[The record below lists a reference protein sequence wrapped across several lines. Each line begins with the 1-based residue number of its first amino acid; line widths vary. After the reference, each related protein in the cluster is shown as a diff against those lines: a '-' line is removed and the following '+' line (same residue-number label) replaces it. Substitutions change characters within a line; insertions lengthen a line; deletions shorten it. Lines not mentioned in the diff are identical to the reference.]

1 MDRNLYLSNLDLED
15 ARSLLL
21 EVYKTH
27 IENFGMERIT
37 LDQALGRV
45 SAEPIFA
52 LASSPFGNVA
62 AMDGIAV
69 VSEATADA
77 SENNPIILEREK
89 DFIYINTGNLIPNK
103 FDAVIMIEEVNE
115 LSAGKKETENEN
127 NQHCKECV
135 EIIKAAAPWQDIRPI
150 GEDIVEGEMIVPAGT
165 ELSPGDIGALISG
178 GHWEINVYKKPVVAL
193 IPTGSEIIEAG
204 SPKQQGKVFDSN
216 TRVFEALLQQYG
228 ATSVRFGIIKDEPD
242 ALLAAFKEGA
252 QKADVLVVNAGS
264 SAGTKDFTAWILKQE
279 GKIYAHGVAIKPG
292 KPVMFGEIFGKPFIG
307 IPGYPVSAYLTFD
320 IFVQEL
326 VMAMQRKTLKKA
338 ATVKAI
344 LSRRLVSS
352 IKHIEFVRMKLGMVD
367 GKVICSPLSRGAGSS
382 MSLSRADGILIVPK
396 NLEGIEAGESVEIRL
411 SKPIENIASTLVA
424 IGSHDLI
431 LDVLG
436 NLLHKQNRN
445 SGISSAHVGSMG
457 GIMALKRREAHFAPI
472 HLLDEETGEYNLSYI
487 EKYLG
492 TVGFSLIKGVQ
503 RVQGL
508 MVKKGN
514 PLDIKSIHD
523 IFEKKASYVNRQ
535 RGAGTRL
542 LFDFMLKKEGITED
556 GIMGYNREMTTHMAV
571 AAAVAGGNGD
581 VGMGVE
587 SAANIMGLDF
597 IPLGVEDYD
606 FAIPTEYLGMEE
618 VKALLE
624 VMKSEEFKLEL
635 EKLRGYLIKNPGEI
649 CTVETKNRDMRG

>member
-1 MDRNLYLSNLDLED
+1 MDRNLYLSNLELEE

-21 EVYKTH
+21 EVYREY
-27 IENFGMERIT
+27 IEGFGTERIS
-37 LDQALGRV
+37 LGSALGRV

-52 LASSPFGNVA
+52 LASAPYGNVA

-69 VSEATADA
+69 VSEKTEKA
-77 SENNPIILEREK
+77 SETNPVVLKKET
-89 DFIYINTGNLIPNK
+89 DFVYINTGNLIPDR

-115 LSAGKKETENEN
+115 VDDF
-127 NQHCKECV
+127 HV

-150 GEDIVEGEMIVPAGT
+150 GEDIVEGEMIVPAGA

-178 GHWEINVYKKPVVAL
+178 GHWEIEVFKKPLVAL
-193 IPTGSEIIEAG
+193 IPTGSEIVEAG
-204 SPKQQGKVFDSN
+204 SPKQAGKVFDSN
-216 TRVFEALLQQYG
+216 TRVFEALLEKYG
-228 ATSVRFGIIKDEPD
+228 AKALRFGIVQDEPE
-242 ALLAAFKEGA
+242 ALLKAFREGA
-252 QKADVLVVNAGS
+252 QRADVLVVNAGS
-264 SAGTKDFTAWILKQE
+264 SAGTKDFTAWILKEQ

-326 VMAMQRKTLKKA
+326 VAAMQRKPVEKA
-338 ATVKAI
+338 PTVEAV

-352 IKHIEFVRMKLGMVD
+352 IKHIEFVRMKLGSVA
-367 GKVICSPLSRGAGSS
+367 GKIICSPLSRGAGSS
-382 MSLSRADGILIVPK
+382 MSLSRADGILVIPK
-396 NLEGIEAGESVEIRL
+396 NVEGLEAGEKVEIRL
-411 SKPIENIASTLVA
+411 SKSLENIEKTLVA

-436 NLLHKQNRN
+436 NMLHKKDRH

-457 GIMALKRREAHFAPI
+457 GIMALKRKEAHLAPI
-472 HLLDEETGEYNLSYI
+472 HLLDEDTGEYNLSYI

-492 TVGFSLIKGVQ
+492 TEEILLIKGVQ

-514 PLDIKSIHD
+514 PLRIETIKD
-523 IFEKKASYVNRQ
+523 LKTKKVSYVNRQ

-542 LFDFMLKKEGITED
+542 LFDYLLKKEGLEETE
-556 GIMGYNREMTTHMAV
+556 ILGYHREMTTHMSV

-587 SAANIMGLDF
+587 SAANAMGLDF

-606 FAIPTEYLGMEE
+606 FAMPVKYLELKE
-618 VKALLE
+618 VQDFIEAL
-624 VMKSEEFKLEL
+624 KSDTFKLEL
-635 EKLRGYLIKNPGEI
+635 ERLGGYSLKNPGEI
-649 CTVETKNRDMRG
+649 IRLK

>member
-1 MDRNLYLSNLDLED
+1 MDRNLYLSNLDLEE

-21 EVYKTH
+21 EVYKGQ
-27 IENFGMERIT
+27 IEKFGTETIS
-37 LDQALGRV
+37 LDKALGRV
-45 SAEPIFA
+45 PAEPIFA

-69 VSEATADA
+69 VSMATSGA
-77 SENNPIILEREK
+77 SETNPVMLERDK
-89 DFIYINTGNLIPNK
+89 DYVYINTGNLVPDR

-115 LSAGKKETENEN
+115 FEINEFEN
-127 NQHCKECV
+127 NKV

-150 GEDIVEGEMIVPAGT
+150 GEDIVEGEMIVSAGV

-178 GHWEINVYKKPVVAL
+178 GHWEIKVYKKPVVAL

-204 SPKQQGKVFDSN
+204 SQKQEGKVFDSN

-228 ATSVRFGIIKDEPD
+228 AESIRFGIVKDDPD
-242 ALLAAFKEGA
+242 SLLAAFKEGA
-252 QKADVLVVNAGS
+252 AKSDILVVNAGS
-264 SAGTKDFTAWILKQE
+264 SAGTRDFTAWILKQQ

-326 VMAMQRKTLKKA
+326 VMAMQRKAVKKA
-338 ATVKAI
+338 AVVNAV

-352 IKHIEFVRMKLGMVD
+352 IKHIEFVRMKLGMVN
-367 GKVICSPLSRGAGSS
+367 GKIICAPLSRGAGSS
-382 MSLSRADGILIVPK
+382 MSLSRADGILVVPK
-396 NLEGIEAGESVEIRL
+396 KLEGIEAGETVEIRL
-411 SKPIENIASTLVA
+411 SKSLENIEKTLVS

-436 NLLHKQNRN
+436 NMMHKKDRN

-457 GIMALKRREAHFAPI
+457 GIMALKRKEAHFAPV
-472 HLLDEETGEYNLSYI
+472 HLLDETTGKYNISYI
-487 EKYLG
+487 EKYLADQDI
-492 TVGFSLIKGVQ
+492 SLIKGVQ

-514 PLDIKSIHD
+514 PLGIKSIRD
-523 IFEKKASYVNRQ
+523 IAEKKASYVNRQ

-542 LFDFMLKKEGITED
+542 LFDFMLKKENINEED
-556 GIMGYNREMTTHMAV
+556 IVGYNREMTTHMAV

-587 SAANIMGLDF
+587 SAANIMALDF

-606 FAIPTEYLGMEE
+606 FAIPTEYLEMYEIKEFIE
-618 VKALLE
+618 VL
-624 VMKSEEFKLEL
+624 KSEAFRVELDKLG
-635 EKLRGYLIKNPGEI
+635 GYMIKNPGEI
-649 CTVETKNRDMRG
+649 VK

>member
-1 MDRNLYLSNLDLED
+1 MDRNLYLSNLELEE
-15 ARSLLL
+15 ARALLL
-21 EVYKTH
+21 EVYKDY
-27 IENFGMERIT
+27 IENFGTERIS
-37 LDQALGRV
+37 LDKALGRV

-52 LASSPFGNVA
+52 LVSSPYGNVA

-69 VSEATADA
+69 VSEKTEHA
-77 SENNPIILEREK
+77 SETNTVVLEKER
-89 DFIYINTGNLIPNK
+89 DFIYINTGNLIPNQY
-103 FDAVIMIEEVNE
+103 DAVIMIEEVNE
-115 LSAGKKETENEN
+115 IDEN
-127 NQHCKECV
+127 HV

-150 GEDIVEGEMIVPAGT
+150 GEDIVEGEMIVSAGT
-165 ELSPGDIGALISG
+165 EISPGDIGALISG
-178 GHWEINVYKKPVVAL
+178 GHWEIKVYKKPVVAL

-204 SPKQQGKVFDSN
+204 SMKQSGKVFDSN
-216 TRVFEALLQQYG
+216 TRVFEALLEKYG
-228 ATSVRFGIIKDEPD
+228 AESLRFGIVQDEPE
-242 ALLAAFKEGA
+242 ALLKAFKEGA
-252 QKADVLVVNAGS
+252 EKSDVLVVNAGS
-264 SAGTKDFTAWILKQE
+264 SAGTKDFTAWILKEQ

-326 VMAMQRKTLKKA
+326 VAAMQRKPMEKPPI
-338 ATVKAI
+338 VKAV

-352 IKHIEFVRMKLGMVD
+352 IKHIEFVRMKLGSVD

-382 MSLSRADGILIVPK
+382 MSLSRADGILVIPK
-396 NLEGIEAGESVEIRL
+396 NVEGLEAGENVEIRL
-411 SKPIENIASTLVA
+411 SKSLENIEKTLVA

-436 NLLHKQNRN
+436 NILHKNDQR

-457 GIMALKRREAHFAPI
+457 GIMALKRKEAHLAPI
-472 HLLDEETGEYNLSYI
+472 HLLDETTGEYNLSYI

-492 TVGFSLIKGVQ
+492 NEDVLLIKGVQ

-514 PLDIKSIHD
+514 PIGIQTIKD
-523 IFEKKASYVNRQ
+523 LAGKRVSYVNRQ

-542 LFDFMLKKEGITED
+542 LFDYLLKKEGLKETE
-556 GIMGYNREMTTHMAV
+556 INGYHREMTTHMSV

-587 SAANIMGLDF
+587 SAANAMGLDF

-606 FAIPTEYLGMEE
+606 FAIPEKYLEMKEIQAFIN
-618 VKALLE
+618 AL
-624 VMKSEEFKLEL
+624 KSEVFQVEL
-635 EKLRGYLIKNPGEI
+635 EKLGGYSLRNPGEI
-649 CTVETKNRDMRG
+649 IRGK